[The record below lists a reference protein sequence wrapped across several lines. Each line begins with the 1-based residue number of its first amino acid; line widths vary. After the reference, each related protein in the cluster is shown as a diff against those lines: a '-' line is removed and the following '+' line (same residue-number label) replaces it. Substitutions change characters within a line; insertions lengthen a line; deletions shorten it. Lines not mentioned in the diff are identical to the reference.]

1 MTPVPYESFLP
12 HVLPYAPAC
21 FDAQAVIAVRNACI
35 DFCRDT
41 LLLQEDLDPIN
52 VKAGENVCDIDVPR
66 GYILAQ
72 VLSLYYVG
80 RKLERKSQLELE
92 RLYTRD
98 WQSLVGAP
106 QVFTQFNQEEVTV
119 TPRPAEA
126 VQGAITGRIALVP
139 SRTSAEV
146 DGVLLERYL
155 DDVAAGALARL
166 LVTPDQP
173 YTNLAAAGMYASR
186 FRSGVTQARA
196 FVNGGMN
203 HAPMRV
209 RFQRIT

>member
-1 MTPVPYESFLP
+1 VTPVPYESFLP
-12 HVLPYAPAC
+12 HVLPYVPAC

-41 LLLQEDLDPIN
+41 LLLQEDLDPIST
-52 VKAGENVCDIDVPR
+52 VVGENACEITTPA

-80 RKLERKSQLELE
+80 RRLERKSQLELE
-92 RLYTRD
+92 KLYTRD

-126 VQGAITGRIALVP
+126 LAGAITGRIALVP
-139 SRTSAEV
+139 SRSSTEV

-166 LVTPDQP
+166 LTTPDQP
-173 YTNLAAAGMYASR
+173 YTNIAAAGMYATK
-186 FRSGVTQARA
+186 FRAGVAQARA

-203 HAPMRV
+203 RAPLRV
-209 RFQRIT
+209 RFQRI